1 MFGLGSKPKKSNQHG
16 HMSHLGWQIL
26 WVPSVLRAWITFYP
40 TVRSQVAD
48 KLYWQVFQRSSTTYH
63 SERSLGDL
71 FGTTGITGAGTCCRS
86 QNTSVA
92 EPGAGPQAYEILSL
106 GAHYP
111 PYVSQRTTA
120 WGQPASQHQYLQ
132 TQPHNPSAQPKEQ
145 WLQKTRKSTIKPLK
159 DVKFFSWGSC

>member
-71 FGTTGITGAGTCCRS
+71 FGWYHRGRDLLQITEHIGGRARGRTPSLRDPF
-86 QNTSVA
+86 
-92 EPGAGPQAYEILSL
+92 PGSTLPTLRQPENYCL
-106 GAHYP
+106 GAA
-111 PYVSQRTTA
+111 SK
-120 WGQPASQHQYLQ
+120 PASVPPNTT
-132 TQPHNPSAQPKEQ
+132 TQPFSTTQRAMAAKDQEINH
-145 WLQKTRKSTIKPLK
+145 KTPQ
-159 DVKFFSWGSC
+159 GC